1 MKTSSLK
8 RRFRTSLFVSLY
20 NYFLAGDELHFNQ
33 IGDEGVILRLP
44 LDKPVLLFTAFISL
58 SNVPA
63 LFFRVIVLI
72 DQDV

>member
-20 NYFLAGDELHFNQ
+20 NYSLAGDELRFKQ

-44 LDKPVLLFTAFISL
+44 LDKPVLLFTAFIFSL
-58 SNVPA
+58 KHTSRT
-63 LFFRVIVLI
+63 FSSDCTHR
-72 DQDV
+72 